1 MEKLDSNHQTMSPIN
16 GKKTNSITL
25 SSLSYDISSKDL
37 NDDDK
42 SLNELDVQVKEPQ
55 FILETP

>member
-1 MEKLDSNHQTMSPIN
+1 MEKLDSIHQTMSPIN